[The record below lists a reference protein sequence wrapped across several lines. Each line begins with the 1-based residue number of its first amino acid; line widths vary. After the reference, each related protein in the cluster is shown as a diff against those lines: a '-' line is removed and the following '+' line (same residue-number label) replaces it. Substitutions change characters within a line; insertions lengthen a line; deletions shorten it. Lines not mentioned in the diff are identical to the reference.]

1 MKKIICILLLIQGGF
16 LMAQETE
23 TVVTINGKKVQVNA
37 VPTTAD
43 NGLTMTNGKIQ
54 LGGAL
59 LKPSVVTTTAAN
71 TLTIAGLQTG
81 TSTDNVLVAD
91 ANGVLKWVTRAQ
103 FGGDNL
109 GDHTATKNLE
119 MSNKDVNNISSARI
133 KYELVVY
140 DRVAANLSTYSIYKD
155 NGNFGIYNGLKGG
168 NDLSINETTRKT
180 TINNLA
186 IAKSTDGT
194 APAAGYVA
202 TAADASGNVIWKAP
216 ASNSVMGIKTI
227 SNNYTVAADDYT
239 VIAAGMTG
247 DITITL
253 PAAASSKG
261 RVLVINQND
270 VSNAGNELTVKFDVD
285 VIYSSKIKAKEL
297 LAPFYS
303 ASTGGTLKINLQS
316 DGTNWYVVSSL

>member
-1 MKKIICILLLIQGGF
+1 MLLLIQGGF

-59 LKPSVVTTTAAN
+59 LKPTTLTTTSAN
-71 TLTIAGLQTG
+71 TLTIGGLQTG
-81 TSTDNVLVAD
+81 ASTDNVLVAD
-91 ANGVLKWVTRAQ
+91 ANGVLKWMTRAQ

-109 GDHTATKNLE
+109 GNHTATTALNMVK
-119 MSNKDVNNISSARI
+119 NNINNINSA
-133 KYELVVY
+133 YFV
-140 DRVAANLSTYSIYKD
+140 DRVAANTISYGIYKD
-155 NGNFGIYNGLKGG
+155 NGKLGFFNSSKGG
-168 NDLSINETTRKT
+168 NDLTIDDTTRKVSVDNMS
-180 TINNLA
+180 IF
-186 IAKSTDGT
+186 KGTDGNG
-194 APAAGYVA
+194 ALAGYVA
-202 TAADASGNVIWKAP
+202 TAADASGNIVWKAP
-216 ASNSVMGIKTI
+216 STASIMGVKTI
-227 SNNYTVAADDYT
+227 NSNYTVAADDYT

-253 PAAASSKG
+253 PAAASNKG

-303 ASTGGTLKINLQS
+303 AATGGTLKINLQS
-316 DGTNWYVVSSL
+316 DGTNWYVISSL